1 MKKVCFLAQFPPPI
15 HGLSKAVETLYCG
28 LAGDFEAEKV
38 NLTNNK
44 AILHSLWTALRS
56 DADLFYLTIS
66 QTRGGNLRD
75 LLFMNLLHLRGK
87 KCVVHL
93 HGGYYRELVEQGMPA
108 WQRAWNYR
116 AVGRLAG
123 AIVLSESLKQIF
135 IGMLPEEKIFAVPNS
150 VEDECL
156 IGDEAFEEK
165 LAAAEHKEV
174 KHVLYLSNFFR
185 AKGFPE
191 VLELAR
197 LEKERCDA
205 GGPRLLHFDFAGRFY
220 EKTEE
225 DYFFGFIKEHY
236 LEQYITYHGIAVG
249 AQKKELL
256 AQSDYFMLLSQ
267 NEGQPIS
274 ILEAMGNGLIVFTT
288 NAGGIPDIVEDGV
301 NGYLSDKKNLDVNR
315 IYEKI
320 INPGSCRAMM
330 LCNRRAVKE
339 HYRQECYL
347 AGMKKVFRDLTE

>member
-15 HGLSKAVETLYCG
+15 HGLSKAVETLYAG
-28 LAGDFEAEKV
+28 LSDEFVLEKV

-44 AILHSLWTALRS
+44 AILHSLWTVAKS
-56 DADLFYLTIS
+56 NADLFYLTIS

-75 LLFMNLLHLRGK
+75 LVFMNLLWLRKK
-87 KCVVHL
+87 KCVIHL
-93 HGGYYRELVEQGMPA
+93 HGGYYRQLVDHDMSS
-108 WQRAWNYR
+108 WQRKWNYK
-116 AVGRLAG
+116 AFGRLAG
-123 AIVLSESLKQIF
+123 AVVLSESLKRIF
-135 IGMLPEEKIFAVPNS
+135 AGILPEEKIFAVPNS
-150 VEDECL
+150 VEDEFL
-156 IGDEAFEEK
+156 LSDEAFEKK
-165 LAAAEHKEV
+165 LSAADSKCV

-197 LEKERCDA
+197 LEKKRCDA
-205 GGPRLLHFDFAGRFY
+205 GGERKLHFDFAGRFY

-225 DYFFGFIKEHY
+225 DYFFGFIKEHE

-249 AQKKELL
+249 ERKKELL
-256 AQSDYFMLLSQ
+256 EQSDYFMLLSR

-288 NAGGIPDIVEDGV
+288 NAGGIPDVVEDGV
-301 NGYLSDKKNLDVNR
+301 NGYISDKQHIDVNE

-320 INPGSCRAMM
+320 IHMQAYRQMM
-330 LCNRRAVKE
+330 LANRNAVNEK
-339 HYRQECYL
+339 YRQECYL
-347 AGMKKVFRDLTE
+347 SEMKKLFVYLIK